1 MRICQLITKYLTE
14 IGVEHQIPV
23 EVVDKNEICAVKGLA
38 EPYGDV
44 DVVVA
49 HQHEVHSLTNFASAM
64 NYSRNFPGNNGK
76 NEVM

>member
-23 EVVDKNEICAVKGLA
+23 EVVDKAEICAVKGLA

-49 HQHEVHSLTNFASAM
+49 HQHEVHQLPTNFASFFGNFM
-64 NYSRNFPGNNGK
+64 YSSALHK
-76 NEVM
+76 T